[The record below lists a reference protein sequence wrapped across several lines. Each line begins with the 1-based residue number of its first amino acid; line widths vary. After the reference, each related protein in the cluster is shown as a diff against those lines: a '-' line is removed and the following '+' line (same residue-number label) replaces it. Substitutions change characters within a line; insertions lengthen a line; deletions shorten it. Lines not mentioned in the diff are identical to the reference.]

1 LKRELM
7 VLVADADAEAVVRTL
22 LSKRHKSLGIKLMKE
37 GKDFVIHKHPNR
49 DSGVRTGA
57 VDFLRPFQRDF
68 NHALVIFDHKGC
80 GAEGKKPQDLEE
92 ELEQELKRN
101 GWHDRCAV
109 IVIEPELEA
118 WVWAGLH
125 HIARV
130 TGLTITDLQGL
141 MAKFTKGN
149 LGKPVEPKEAWREV
163 LRRGGRK
170 PSAKIFG
177 ELTESLGLS
186 KCQDRAFRKL
196 VAVLRSWFP
205 P

>member
-1 LKRELM
+1 LKRKLV
-7 VLVADADAEAVVRTL
+7 VLVADADTKAVIKTL
-22 LSKRHKSLGIKLMKE
+22 LLKRHQSLGIKPME
-37 GKDFVIHKHPNR
+37 EDKDFVIHEHPNR
-49 DSGVRTGA
+49 DPGVRTGA

-68 NHALVIFDHKGC
+68 CHALVIFDHKGC
-80 GAEGKKPQDLEE
+80 GAEREKPQDLEH

-101 GWHDRCAV
+101 GWSDRCAV

-118 WVWAGLH
+118 WVWVGSH

-130 TGLTITDLQGL
+130 SGLTVKALQDL
-141 MAKFTKGN
+141 MAKFPQNN

-177 ELTESLGLS
+177 ELAESVSLS
-186 KCQDRAFRKL
+186 RCQDRAFRKL
-196 VAVLRSWFP
+196 VDVLRCWFT
-205 P
+205 

>member
-1 LKRELM
+1 MKRELV
-7 VLVADADAEAVVRTL
+7 VLVADADAEAVVGTL
-22 LSKRHKSLGIKLMKE
+22 LSKRHKSLGIKPMME

-68 NHALVIFDHKGC
+68 RRALVIFDHKGC
-80 GAEGKKPQDLEE
+80 GAEGKNPQDLEHK
-92 ELEQELKRN
+92 LEQELKRN
-101 GWHDRCAV
+101 GWRDRCAV

-118 WVWAGLH
+118 WVWASLH

-130 TGLTITDLQGL
+130 AGLTIEDLQGIL
-141 MAKFTKGN
+141 AKYPKNN

-177 ELTESLGLS
+177 ELAEGVSLS

-205 P
+205 S

>member
-1 LKRELM
+1 MKRELV

-22 LSKRHKSLGIKLMKE
+22 LSKRHKSLGIKPMME
-37 GKDFVIHKHPNR
+37 GKDFVIHKHPNL
-49 DSGVRTGA
+49 DSEVRTGA

-68 NHALVIFDHKGC
+68 YHALVIFDHKGC
-80 GAEGKKPQDLEE
+80 GAEGEKPQDLLED

-130 TGLTITDLQGL
+130 AGLTVKALQDLV
-141 MAKFTKGN
+141 AKFPKNN

-177 ELTESLGLS
+177 ELAESVSLS

-196 VAVLRSWFP
+196 VTVLRSWFP
-205 P
+205 